1 MSAVSGLAP
10 RGTPAYVLDV
20 VAAVFGRLLRRH
32 GVSAS
37 PAEVIEVRR
46 VLGLVGAGDLRTL
59 ESALR
64 ATCAKYSYEQDG
76 FDAAFD
82 RLFHPRP
89 VAVLDEHRPTRDSGA
104 DGAPTTLE
112 ISNDDKDTGRY
123 ADYNENAAEVG
134 DFFDTPEADK
144 GFNPHKDDDD
154 LSITGADSNLAVDT
168 ENDSGRRGVSFTVDV
183 DRADSATV
191 GDLSSAQAMISQG
204 TLTWDD
210 PEGIL
215 RWLDAYDPHSL
226 YGDQGD
232 GEPLTAAQLEKL
244 VDAVEAFVDAISG
257 QDRAGTSRDTATASD
272 SPDSD
277 IPSRADVNDACR
289 EVLRR
294 MRGTPRP
301 RPREATNGRLNM
313 RRTVRASM
321 RTDGVPFHLMV
332 DKPVPE
338 RVRLLVLADVS
349 LSVRPITAFT
359 LRLAQAMRH
368 RTSRCTVLA
377 FVDNPIDVTDLLARS
392 TGDDALAS
400 VLAAPELDLEAS
412 SDYGRTLEELLT
424 THGSKV
430 TSRTSVLIVGDGRC
444 NGLPPRVDKLEEL
457 ARKVHRLA
465 WVTPEHERYWSQAS
479 CAMSEYAEV
488 CNGVVTARDARQLI
502 ERAPDLGNALR

>member
-1 MSAVSGLAP
+1 VTDLEERRASRALASEGLP
-10 RGTPAYVLDV
+10 TDL
-20 VAAVFGRLLRRH
+20 
-32 GVSAS
+32 
-37 PAEVIEVRR
+37 EV
-46 VLGLVGAGDLRTL
+46 
-59 ESALR
+59 
-64 ATCAKYSYEQDG
+64 
-76 FDAAFD
+76 
-82 RLFHPRP
+82 
-89 VAVLDEHRPTRDSGA
+89 
-104 DGAPTTLE
+104 
-112 ISNDDKDTGRY
+112 SNDDHETARY
-123 ADYNENAAEVG
+123 ADYNERAAEVG
-134 DFFDTPEADK
+134 EFFDTPDAEK

-154 LSITGADSNLAVDT
+154 LSITGSDSNLSVDT
-168 ENDSGRRGVSFTVDV
+168 ESESGTRGVSFTVDV

-191 GDLSSAQAMISQG
+191 GDLSSAQAMTSQG
-204 TLTWDD
+204 TLKWDD
-210 PEGIL
+210 PSGIL
-215 RWLDAYDPHSL
+215 GWLNSYDPNKL
-226 YGDQGD
+226 YADQGD
-232 GEPLTAAQLEKL
+232 ADELTQAQLDRL
-244 VDAVEAFVDAISG
+244 VDAVEAFVAAI
-257 QDRAGTSRDTATASD
+257 AGSETATP
-272 SPDSD
+272 SPAPEASD
-277 IPSRADVNDACR
+277 IPSRAEVNDACR

-338 RVRLLVLADVS
+338 RVRLLILADVS

-359 LRLAQAMRH
+359 LRLAQGMRH

-377 FVDNPIDVTDLLARS
+377 FVDNPVDVTDLLARS

-412 SDYGRTLEELLT
+412 SDYGRTFEQLLT

-430 TSRTSVLIVGDGRC
+430 TARTSVLIVGDGRC

-465 WVTPEHERYWSQAS
+465 WVTPEQQRYWSQAS
-479 CAMSEYAEV
+479 CSMGDYAEV

-502 ERAPDLGNALR
+502 ERAPELGNALR

>member
-1 MSAVSGLAP
+1 MTGRVGHAG
-10 RGTPAYVLDV
+10 RPAYVLDV
-20 VAAVFGRLLRRH
+20 ISAVFGRLLRRH

-46 VLGLVGAGDLRTL
+46 VLGVIGASDLQVL
-59 ESALR
+59 ETALR

-76 FDAAFD
+76 FDAAFEL
-82 RLFHPRP
+82 LFHPRP
-89 VAVLDEHRPTRDSGA
+89 LAVLDDHRAGRTPNTE
-104 DGAPTTLE
+104 GAPTSLE
-112 ISNDDKDTGRY
+112 ISDNDRDTGRY
-123 ADYNENAAEVG
+123 ADYNEKAAEVG
-134 DFFDTPEADK
+134 EFFDTPEADK

-154 LSITGADSNLAVDT
+154 FSVTGSESNLAVDT
-168 ENDSGRRGVSFTVDV
+168 ESDSGRRGVTFTVDV

-204 TLTWDD
+204 TLKWDD
-210 PEGIL
+210 PAGIL
-215 RWLDAYDPHSL
+215 GWLDAYDPNKL

-244 VDAVEAFVDAISG
+244 VDAVEAFVDAIAG
-257 QDRAGTSRDTATASD
+257 QDRTAATASD
-272 SPDSD
+272 APESD
-277 IPSRADVNDACR
+277 LPSRADVNDASR

-301 RPREATNGRLNM
+301 RPRESTNGRLNM

-321 RTDGVPFHLMV
+321 RTDGAPFHLMV
-332 DKPVPE
+332 NKPVPE
-338 RVRLLVLADVS
+338 RVRLLILADVS

-368 RTSRCTVLA
+368 RISRCTVLA
-377 FVDNPIDVTDLLARS
+377 FVDNPVDVTDLLARS

-412 SDYGRTLEELLT
+412 SDYGRTFDSVLT
-424 THGSKV
+424 THGSAV

-457 ARKVHRLA
+457 SRKVHRLA
-465 WVTPEHERYWSQAS
+465 WVTPEQERYWNQAS
-479 CAMSEYAEV
+479 CSMGDYAEY

-502 ERAPDLGNALR
+502 ERAPELGNALR

>member
-1 MSAVSGLAP
+1 MTGAP
-10 RGTPAYVLDV
+10 GYVLDV
-20 VAAVFGRLLRRH
+20 ISAVFGRILRKH
-32 GVSAS
+32 GVAAS
-37 PAEVIEVRR
+37 PAEIIEVRR
-46 VLGLVGAGDLRTL
+46 VLGLLGARDLPVL

-64 ATCAKYSYEQDG
+64 ATCAKYSHESVG
-76 FDAAFD
+76 FDAAFAQ
-82 RLFHPRP
+82 LFRPSP
-89 VAVLDEHRPTRDSGA
+89 VAELDEHRPGRRSEPESL
-104 DGAPTTLE
+104 PTDLD
-112 ISNDDKDTGRY
+112 IANNDEDAGRY
-123 ADYNENAAEVG
+123 ADYNEQAAEVG
-134 DFFDTPEADK
+134 EFFDSPDADK

-154 LSITGADSNLAVDT
+154 FSVTGSDSELAVDT
-168 ENDSGRRGVSFTVDV
+168 ESDSGRRGVSFTVDV

-191 GDLSSAQAMISQG
+191 GDLSSAQAMTSRG
-204 TLTWDD
+204 TLSWDD

-215 RWLDAYDPHSL
+215 SWLDAYDPNRMYSN
-226 YGDQGD
+226 QGD
-232 GEPLTAAQLEKL
+232 DDPLTAAQLEKL
-244 VDAVEAFVDAISG
+244 IDAVEAFVDAIAATERSV
-257 QDRAGTSRDTATASD
+257 ASTSAAPEADM
-272 SPDSD
+272 
-277 IPSRADVNDACR
+277 PSRAEVNDACR

-321 RTDGVPFHLMV
+321 RTDGIPFHLMV

-338 RVRLLVLADVS
+338 RVRLLILADVS

-368 RTSRCTVLA
+368 RVSRCTVLA
-377 FVDNPIDVTDLLARS
+377 FVDSPVDVTDLLARS

-412 SDYGRTLEELLT
+412 SDYGRTFEELLT

-465 WVTPEHERYWSQAS
+465 WVTPEQERYWHQAS
-479 CAMSEYAEV
+479 CAMGDYAEA
-488 CNGVVTARDARQLI
+488 CDGVVTARDARQLVQH
-502 ERAPDLGNALR
+502 APELGNALR

>member
-1 MSAVSGLAP
+1 MTS
-10 RGTPAYVLDV
+10 TPSYVLDV
-20 VAAVFGRLLRRH
+20 ISAVFGRLLRRH

-46 VLGLVGAGDLRTL
+46 VLGLLGARDTNVL

-64 ATCAKYSYEQDG
+64 ATCAKYTYEQDG
-76 FDAAFD
+76 FDVAFHA
-82 RLFHPRP
+82 LFDPRP
-89 VAVLDEHRPTRDSGA
+89 VTALDERRVGRTMEPEGLPTA
-104 DGAPTTLE
+104 LE
-112 ISNDDKDTGRY
+112 ISDDDHETGRY
-123 ADYNENAAEVG
+123 ADYNERAAEVG
-134 DFFDTPEADK
+134 EFFDTPDAEA

-154 LSITGADSNLAVDT
+154 LSITGSDSNLAVDT
-168 ENDSGRRGVSFTVDV
+168 ESDSGRRGVSFTVDV
-183 DRADSATV
+183 DRADSTTV

-204 TLTWDD
+204 TLNWDD

-215 RWLDAYDPHSL
+215 SWLDTYDPNKL

-244 VDAVEAFVDAISG
+244 IDAVEAFVDAIAGSG
-257 QDRAGTSRDTATASD
+257 RRSATPSD
-272 SPDSD
+272 VADVD
-277 IPSRADVNDACR
+277 VPSRTEVNNACR

-301 RPREATNGRLNM
+301 RPREASNGRLDM

-338 RVRLLVLADVS
+338 KVRLLILADVS

-377 FVDNPIDVTDLLARS
+377 FVDSPVDVTDLLARS
-392 TGDDALAS
+392 TGDDALAA

-430 TSRTSVLIVGDGRC
+430 TARTSVLIVGDGRC

-465 WVTPEHERYWSQAS
+465 WVTPEHERYWTQAS
-479 CAMSEYAEV
+479 CAMDDYAEV
-488 CNGVVTARDARQLI
+488 CNGVITARDAHQLI
-502 ERAPDLGNALR
+502 ERAPELGNALR

>member
-1 MSAVSGLAP
+1 M
-10 RGTPAYVLDV
+10 RTPAYVLDLIS
-20 VAAVFGRLLRRH
+20 AVFGRLLRRY
-32 GVSAS
+32 GVAAS

-46 VLGLVGAGDLRTL
+46 VLGLLGAGDIDVL
-59 ESALR
+59 EAALR
-64 ATCAKYSYEQDG
+64 ATCAKYTHEQDG
-76 FDAAFD
+76 LDAAFEA
-82 RLFHPRP
+82 LFRPRA
-89 VAVLDEHRPTRDSGA
+89 VTVLDDFRPSRSEPPA
-104 DGAPTTLE
+104 GAPTDLE
-112 ISNDDKDTGRY
+112 ISNDDHETGRY
-123 ADYNENAAEVG
+123 ADYNERAAEVG
-134 DFFDTPEADK
+134 EFFDTPEADA

-154 LSITGADSNLAVDT
+154 LSITGSDSNLAVDT
-168 ENDSGRRGVSFTVDV
+168 ESDSGRRGVSFTVDV
-183 DRADSATV
+183 DHADSAVV
-191 GDLSSAQAMISQG
+191 GDLSSAQAMVSQG
-204 TLTWDD
+204 TLRWDD

-215 RWLDAYDPHSL
+215 GWLDAYDPNAF
-226 YGDQGD
+226 YGGQSS
-232 GEPLTAAQLEKL
+232 GEQLTAAQLERL
-244 VDAVEAFVDAISG
+244 VDAVEAFVAAVAGSG
-257 QDRAGTSRDTATASD
+257 REVATPSMA
-272 SPDSD
+272 PAAE
-277 IPSRADVNDACR
+277 IPSRAEVNNACR

-321 RTDGVPFHLMV
+321 GTDGVPFHLMV

-338 RVRLLVLADVS
+338 RVRLLILADVS

-368 RTSRCTVLA
+368 RTNRCTVLA
-377 FVDNPIDVTDLLARS
+377 FVDRPVDVTDLLARS

-400 VLAAPELDLEAS
+400 VLAAPELDLTAS

-430 TSRTSVLIVGDGRC
+430 TARTSVLIVGDGRC

-465 WVTPEHERYWSQAS
+465 WVTPEQERYWTQAS
-479 CAMSEYAEV
+479 CAMGDYAKV

-502 ERAPDLGNALR
+502 EQAPELGNALR

>member
-1 MSAVSGLAP
+1 MTG
-10 RGTPAYVLDV
+10 AYVLDV
-20 VAAVFGRLLRRH
+20 ISAVFGRLLRRH
-32 GVSAS
+32 GVAAS
-37 PAEVIEVRR
+37 PAEIIEVRR
-46 VLGLVGAGDLRTL
+46 VLGLIGARDLDVL

-76 FDAAFD
+76 FDMAFSG
-82 RLFHPRP
+82 LFHPRP
-89 VAVLDEHRPTRDSGA
+89 VAVLDAHRQGRTVDSEGLPTD
-104 DGAPTTLE
+104 LE
-112 ISNDDKDTGRY
+112 ISNSDHETGRY

-134 DFFDTPEADK
+134 DFFDTPEADG

-154 LSITGADSNLAVDT
+154 LSITGSDSNLAVDT
-168 ENDSGRRGVSFTVDV
+168 ESDSGRRGVSFTVDV
-183 DRADSATV
+183 DRADSSTV
-191 GDLSSAQAMISQG
+191 GDLSSAQSMISQG
-204 TLTWDD
+204 TLSWDD
-210 PEGIL
+210 PEDIL
-215 RWLDAYDPHSL
+215 GWLDAYDPNKL

-232 GEPLTAAQLEKL
+232 GDQLTTAQLDKL
-244 VDAVEAFVDAISG
+244 IDAVEAFVDAIA
-257 QDRAGTSRDTATASD
+257 DTERGTARPSD
-272 SPDSD
+272 APDIG
-277 IPSRADVNDACR
+277 IPSRAEVNDACR

-294 MRGTPRP
+294 IRGTPRP

-313 RRTVRASM
+313 RRTVRSSM

-338 RVRLLVLADVS
+338 RVRLLILADVS

-377 FVDNPIDVTDLLARS
+377 FVDRPVDVTDLLARS

-444 NGLPPRVDKLEEL
+444 NGLPPRVDKLKEL

-465 WVTPEHERYWSQAS
+465 WVTPEHPRYWNQAS
-479 CAMSEYAEV
+479 CSMGDYAEV
-488 CNGVVTARDARQLI
+488 CDCVVTARDARALI

>member
-1 MSAVSGLAP
+1 MSGVAAH
-10 RGTPAYVLDV
+10 VLDV
-20 VAAVFGRLLRRH
+20 ISAVFGRLLRRQ
-32 GVSAS
+32 GVAAS
-37 PAEVIEVRR
+37 PAEIIEVRR
-46 VLGLVGAGDLRTL
+46 VLGLLGASNLDVLR
-59 ESALR
+59 SALR
-64 ATCAKYSYEQDG
+64 ATCAKYTYEQEG

-82 RLFHPRP
+82 ALFYPRP
-89 VAVLDEHRPTRDSGA
+89 VSDLHERRTSRAMVSEGLPTD
-104 DGAPTTLE
+104 LE
-112 ISNDDKDTGRY
+112 ISNDDHETAKY
-123 ADYNENAAEVG
+123 ADYNERAAEVG
-134 DFFDTPEADK
+134 EFFDTPDAEK

-154 LSITGADSNLAVDT
+154 LSITGSDSNLEVDT
-168 ENDSGRRGVSFTVDV
+168 DSDSGTRGVSFTVDV

-191 GDLSSAQAMISQG
+191 GDLSSAQAVVSQG
-204 TLTWDD
+204 TLKWDD
-210 PEGIL
+210 PAGIL
-215 RWLDAYDPHSL
+215 GWLNSYDPNAL

-232 GEPLTAAQLEKL
+232 ADELTQSQLEKL
-244 VDAVEAFVDAISG
+244 VEAVEAFVDAISG
-257 QDRAGTSRDTATASD
+257 GETATPTPVGGAT
-272 SPDSD
+272 D
-277 IPSRADVNDACR
+277 IPSRAEVNNACR
-289 EVLRR
+289 ELLRR

-313 RRTVRASM
+313 RRTVRAGM

-332 DKPVPE
+332 DTPVPE
-338 RVRLLVLADVS
+338 RVRLLILADVS

-377 FVDNPIDVTDLLARS
+377 FVDNPVDVTDLLARS

-412 SDYGRTLEELLT
+412 SDYGRTFEGLLT

-430 TSRTSVLIVGDGRC
+430 TARTSVLIVGDGRC

-465 WVTPEHERYWSQAS
+465 WVTPEHQRYWTQAS
-479 CAMSEYAEV
+479 CAMGEYAEV

-502 ERAPDLGNALR
+502 ERAPELGNALR